1 MSANSDRMSR
11 CAISDSPAALL
22 LPFLIDV
29 SNIFTLAIAYI
40 QFIADLG
47 HLLDPT
53 LIPNQLAEFNSPKE
67 NYDYIDDDGS
77 GSGPELA
84 IVHKIASILPRS
96 ECNSIF
102 NSNSLTA
109 VYLVNSFILNEI
121 STPWFPGTQPRFSE
135 PSRTRENAFRN
146 SADNGWPNPAPASA
160 HVVFL

>member
-1 MSANSDRMSR
+1 MSR

-47 HLLDPT
+47 HLLDPA
-53 LIPNQLAEFNSPKE
+53 LVPNLVSEIAAPKE

-96 ECNSIF
+96 ECNYHSI
-102 NSNSLTA
+102 
-109 VYLVNSFILNEI
+109 
-121 STPWFPGTQPRFSE
+121 
-135 PSRTRENAFRN
+135 RN
-146 SADNGWPNPAPASA
+146 
-160 HVVFL
+160 